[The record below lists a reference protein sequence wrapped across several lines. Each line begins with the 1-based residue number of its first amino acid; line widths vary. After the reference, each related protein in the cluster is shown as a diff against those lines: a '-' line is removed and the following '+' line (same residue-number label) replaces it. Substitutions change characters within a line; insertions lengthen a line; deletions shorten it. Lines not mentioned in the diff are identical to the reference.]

1 MSTVIRPIVRT
12 KNSQDQ
18 IVALKK
24 AMRDQ
29 GIHTFGMNSSYKPKW
44 SAQSALRGKSH
55 YVDDDTLSFFNSKV
69 LDAGPIVEGL
79 FYFVRESKSSDFEN
93 TCREHDIVYFDV
105 FGSCVEEMRQK
116 SADAVTCSNL
126 KELEHAPQRL
136 FDLDVVEYYQTRLAE
151 KKKQL
156 ENEVEN
162 FGKALKAADQISLLH
177 GDMAEAV

>member
-1 MSTVIRPIVRT
+1 MSNTRPIEKP
-12 KNSQDQ
+12 KNSRDQ

-44 SAQSALRGKSH
+44 SAQSALRGKCH
-55 YVDDDTLSFFNSKV
+55 YVDDDTLSFFNAKV
-69 LDAGPIVEGL
+69 NDAGPIVEGL
-79 FYFVRESKSSDFEN
+79 FYFVRESKDASFDGDGS
-93 TCREHDIVYFDV
+93 EHDIVYFDV
-105 FGSCVEEMRQK
+105 FGSVVEEMRHK
-116 SADAVTCSNL
+116 SADAVTCSNAY
-126 KELEHAPQRL
+126 ELSNAPQRL

-162 FGKALKAADQISLLH
+162 FSKAITKANYISLWH
-177 GDMAEAV
+177 GDMEEAV